1 MRVEIRDL
9 VVYRDSFCAV
19 DRVSIAVE
27 SGCWMGV
34 VGANG
39 SGKTSLL
46 RALAGRL
53 EARSGSIVVDGTE
66 RIRDREW
73 RARHFGFAPDAA
85 SLPHT
90 LSGREL
96 LSILASDPPG
106 LEPSDPFRRLRQAL
120 DFDRFLDRK
129 IGTLSAGMKQR
140 LAIFCAF
147 VDRPSVV
154 ILDEP
159 LNWLD
164 PICAFDTKE
173 ALHGLVEGKGLTL
186 VTALHEMTTL
196 VHYCHA
202 GALLSEGRVSRHLDR
217 ADMIAG
223 MSDYARFEAQIIE
236 GLRVGANGR

>member
-9 VVYRDSFCAV
+9 VVYRDAFRAV
-19 DRVSIAVE
+19 DRVTIAVE

-46 RALAGRL
+46 RAVAGRL
-53 EARSGSIVVDGTE
+53 EARSGSIAADGIE

-73 RARHFGFAPDAA
+73 RARNFGFAPDADA
-85 SLPHT
+85 LPHT

-96 LSILASDPPG
+96 LSILVSDPPG
-106 LEPSDPFRRLRQAL
+106 LEERDPYRPLRQAL

-147 VDRPSVV
+147 VDRPAVAV
-154 ILDEP
+154 LDEP
-159 LNWLD
+159 LNRLD

-173 ALHGLVEGKGLTL
+173 ALRGLVERGLTL

-196 VHYCHA
+196 VHYCQA
-202 GALLSEGRVSRHLDR
+202 GTLLSEGRVRRHLDPS
-217 ADMIAG
+217 DMAAG
-223 MSDYARFEAQIIE
+223 RKDYAGFEAEMIR
-236 GLRVGANGR
+236 GLREGGAAT

>member
-1 MRVEIRDL
+1 MRIEVRDL
-9 VVYRDSFCAV
+9 VVYRDAFRAL
-19 DRVSIAVE
+19 DRVSLAVE

-53 EARSGSIVVDGTE
+53 EARSGSIAAEGME

-73 RARHFGFAPDAA
+73 RARNFGFAPDAA

-96 LSILASDPPG
+96 LSILVSDPPG
-106 LEPSDPFRRLRQAL
+106 LEAGDPYRPLRQAL
-120 DFDRFLDRK
+120 DFDRFVDRR

-147 VDRPSVV
+147 VAGPPVV

-173 ALHGLVEGKGLTL
+173 ALHALVEREGLTL

-196 VHYCHA
+196 VHYCQA
-202 GALLSEGRVSRHLDR
+202 GILLCEGRVSRRLDPS
-217 ADMIAG
+217 DMAAG
-223 MSDYARFEAQIIE
+223 RQDYAGFEAEMIR
-236 GLRVGANGR
+236 GLRGNDVT

>member
-9 VVYRDSFCAV
+9 VVYRDAFRAV
-19 DRVSIAVE
+19 DRVSLAVE
-27 SGCWMGV
+27 AGRWLGV

-53 EARSGSIVVDGTE
+53 EARSGSIVADGAE

-73 RARHFGFAPDAA
+73 RARNFGFAPEAA
-85 SLPHT
+85 ALPHT

-96 LSILASDPPG
+96 LSILVSNPPG
-106 LEPSDPFRRLRQAL
+106 LDESDPYRPLRQAL
-120 DFDRFLDRK
+120 DFDRFLDRR

-147 VDRPSVV
+147 VDRPSLVV
-154 ILDEP
+154 LDEP

-173 ALHGLVEGKGLTL
+173 ALRGLVEREGLTL
-186 VTALHEMTTL
+186 VAALHEMTTL

-202 GALLSEGRVSRHLDR
+202 GLLLSEGRVSRELGQP
-217 ADMIAG
+217 DMIAG
-223 MSDYARFEAQIIE
+223 MSDYAAFEAEMIR
-236 GLRVGANGR
+236 GLRGNAH